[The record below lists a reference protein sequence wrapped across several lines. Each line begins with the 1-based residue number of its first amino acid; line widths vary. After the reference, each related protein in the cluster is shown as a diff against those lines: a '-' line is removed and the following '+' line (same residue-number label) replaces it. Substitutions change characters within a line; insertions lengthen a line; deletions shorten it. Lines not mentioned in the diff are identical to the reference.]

1 MGEGV
6 STVTSTDAAVEDPV
20 AGAHRSYPAGI
31 GTTGCCSS
39 TGAPPPTTIALPA
52 DPDTVIAFLDA
63 HSAAWATNRRR
74 LTAIRWAHRHA
85 STLAPHRTTQLRSR
99 VHPPTDYPG
108 DLVIPSF
115 RC

>member
-1 MGEGV
+1 MPRWRIRRRGATHAVPGRYRHDWLLFV
-6 STVTSTDAAVEDPV
+6 DWCAATDRV
-20 AGAHRSYPAGI
+20 
-31 GTTGCCSS
+31 
-39 TGAPPPTTIALPA
+39 ALPA

-63 HSAAWATNRRR
+63 HPAAWATNRRR

-85 STLAPHRTTQLRSR
+85 STLAPHRTTELRSR